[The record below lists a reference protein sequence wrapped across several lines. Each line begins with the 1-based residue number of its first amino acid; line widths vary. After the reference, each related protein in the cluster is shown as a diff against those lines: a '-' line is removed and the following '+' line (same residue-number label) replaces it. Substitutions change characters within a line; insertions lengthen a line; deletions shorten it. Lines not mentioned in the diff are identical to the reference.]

1 MKILKGFTLAT
12 AVALALAALGSAA
25 GPTTTSVVFVGPQ
38 TNEPGLNTGL
48 VLKNGSVTV
57 TATGVLCAHVDTLC
71 VGPAGYAGDPPIDTT
86 QTSFGGFVLPGAPAF
101 GLIGR
106 VGSGPWMQV
115 GGGPTTF
122 SGQGE
127 LVFAVNDFH
136 ELFGDNTG
144 GFTVTMSHKR
154 GGVTRT
160 CWPGWGWGD
169 QNHEHCGPPGVANKP
184 GESSQP
190 TQGSSNE
197 HGKSDEKGKSKK

>member
-1 MKILKGFTLAT
+1 MKILKGFTVVT

-25 GPTTTSVVFVGPQ
+25 APVTTSDVFVGGQ

-48 VLKNGSVTV
+48 VLTNGSVTV
-57 TATGVLCAHVDTLC
+57 TATGVVCAHLNTLC
-71 VGPAGYAGDPPIDTT
+71 SGPDGDASLVAT
-86 QTSFGGFVLPGAPAF
+86 QTSFGGLVLLGAPAI

-115 GGGPTTF
+115 GSGPTTL

-127 LVFAVNDFH
+127 LVFAVNDLH

-144 GFTVTMSHKR
+144 GFTVTMSQKG

-169 QNHEHCGPPGVANKP
+169 ENHEHCGPPGQANKP
-184 GESSQP
+184 EESSQS

-197 HGKSDEKGKSKK
+197 QGKSDEKGKSKK